1 MGQSGSSPVAVTP
14 RFRVEGDLGMILPV
28 RAPRAQGRGDSGRG
42 HPRAA
47 PAPCVLPTVFRRGQ
61 GVTHS
66 WAQNRLCRELRLGG
80 GWLPWHRPFPASGGK
95 VKAGSES
102 ALPKDAAWSSLR
114 LSSCPGTAQVS
125 VTCAREKTPMFASS
139 FTPGFPNG
147 PSSEV
152 RKPGTGFCRQRPWTW
167 AHKGTGQRLFG
178 PQRYQTKASQAPP
191 PAPGSGVKEARH
203 SAAGV

>member
-1 MGQSGSSPVAVTP
+1 MAVTP

-114 LSSCPGTAQVS
+114 LPELLSGNSSGFGDVCQREDTDVCVLFHPGLPE
-125 VTCAREKTPMFASS
+125 RPELRGPKTWDRFLPAA
-139 FTPGFPNG
+139 TPDMG
-147 PSSEV
+147 P
-152 RKPGTGFCRQRPWTW
+152 
-167 AHKGTGQRLFG
+167 
-178 PQRYQTKASQAPP
+178 
-191 PAPGSGVKEARH
+191 
-203 SAAGV
+203 